1 MKYLIAFVMLFSLA
15 SIACAEN
22 PPKKK
27 EESKYI
33 NYTQYIK
40 TWATYIFVSN
50 DYTFKVLSVKPYQD
64 TYDTTIKN
72 KLKMLVLVDHDG
84 LKLAYY
90 LFISSERGVERF
102 TLLGSSLFQNNE
114 EVENPSSVE
123 DEEKET

>member
-1 MKYLIAFVMLFSLA
+1 M
-15 SIACAEN
+15 
-22 PPKKK
+22 
-27 EESKYI
+27 
-33 NYTQYIK
+33 
-40 TWATYIFVSN
+40 SN